1 MIEKYI
7 AEVVELVDALD
18 SKSSEGNLVTVRVR
32 PSAFYFLKVAR
43 VSSLVERLSQS
54 ILDTCSYF
62 PISENPPLPLR
73 KQIVRV
79 T

>member
-1 MIEKYI
+1 
-7 AEVVELVDALD
+7 
-18 SKSSEGNLVTVRVR
+18 
-32 PSAFYFLKVAR
+32 
-43 VSSLVERLSQS
+43 
-54 ILDTCSYF
+54 LDTCSYF